1 MFLTYITILPLSYM
15 FGLETANYGK
25 FSTLDETTF
34 RCRHS
39 AYMSSL
45 CVVSTP
51 LHMHVCSLS
60 LHSCDSAKS
69 TKRKK
74 KCKNVSDNSLHKVV

>member
-39 AYMSSL
+39 ACMSSL

-74 KCKNVSDNSLHKVV
+74 KMQKCDNSLHKVV